1 MRPGTDKS
9 RFPPWVE
16 RPTLCHPRR
25 HEMYHALPF
34 PQTQTP
40 SIREGSSRQPWK
52 FPASGPSEE
61 IGNHPSRYLI
71 AVYLCCPRS
80 LPRWPFLPHSSG
92 IQQGNGLSW
101 AIPVVVHPTNSAK
114 RVIRKPVRR
123 KPESE
128 GKFFVRKEKAFTHLI
143 TKVMHDNAR
152 AVIEWL
158 GRALEMEFMFAGL

>member
-1 MRPGTDKS
+1 M
-9 RFPPWVE
+9 
-16 RPTLCHPRR
+16 
-25 HEMYHALPF
+25 
-34 PQTQTP
+34 
-40 SIREGSSRQPWK
+40 
-52 FPASGPSEE
+52 
-61 IGNHPSRYLI
+61 
-71 AVYLCCPRS
+71 
-80 LPRWPFLPHSSG
+80 
-92 IQQGNGLSW
+92 
-101 AIPVVVHPTNSAK
+101 VVHPTNSAK

>member
-1 MRPGTDKS
+1 MKYITLGLFS
-9 RFPPWVE
+9 RGRLLQYGRVVVVSHGKHLLITSKRAF
-16 RPTLCHPRR
+16 R
-25 HEMYHALPF
+25 
-34 PQTQTP
+34 
-40 SIREGSSRQPWK
+40 G
-52 FPASGPSEE
+52 G